1 MTLSDKIGISSSG
14 TNLYY
19 KIKYKWSE
27 EDKCMIPYFDKAV
40 DMFKMIQASK
50 NSTDINAIVQ
60 RAAAGDVSVLNVKNG
75 SYADISDMPDNL
87 NDMHSVNT
95 EALNSFAKLD
105 PNIQVLFDNDYNK
118 FAEAV
123 ENGTYVNI
131 INQAI
136 LNKNSKQVEEKE
148 SEK

>member
-1 MTLSDKIGISSSG
+1 
-14 TNLYY
+14 
-19 KIKYKWSE
+19 
-27 EDKCMIPYFDKAV
+27 MIPYFDKPV
-40 DMFKMIQASK
+40 DMFKMIQACK

-75 SYADISDMPDNL
+75 SYADVSEVPDNL
-87 NDMHSVNT
+87 NDMHNLNI
-95 EALNSFAKLD
+95 EAINSFNKLD

-118 FAEAV
+118 FAQAV
-123 ENGTYVNI
+123 EDGSYVNI

-136 LNKNSKQVEEKE
+136 LKKNNENKVKEE